1 MSVALPDISLPSAQT
16 RQLRKS
22 NDCWH
27 LGPSPLRV
35 PEHNWT
41 RQFLRPNDCSICFFN
56 SSEFSPSVLYGLFLV
71 LSSSKVVIS
80 EGRGEFCSRQAL
92 KWTSLLSFY
101 IKFWLHDKVC
111 MGLSPNYWKRVWWN
125 HSNVN
130 MGPSWVRGS
139 PMLNFFSIIVILNSF
154 FETGDS
160 FVCQLLGVPPFA
172 AGLHE
177 VNRST
182 TLVETMPTT
191 MSKPA
196 MVKGKI
202 WMEWIWIQNLPPPNI
217 GP

>member
-1 MSVALPDISLPSAQT
+1 
-16 RQLRKS
+16 
-22 NDCWH
+22 
-27 LGPSPLRV
+27 
-35 PEHNWT
+35 
-41 RQFLRPNDCSICFFN
+41 
-56 SSEFSPSVLYGLFLV
+56 
-71 LSSSKVVIS
+71 
-80 EGRGEFCSRQAL
+80 
-92 KWTSLLSFY
+92 
-101 IKFWLHDKVC
+101 
-111 MGLSPNYWKRVWWN
+111 
-125 HSNVN
+125 

-172 AGLHE
+172 VGLHE

-202 WMEWIWIQNLPPPNI
+202 
-217 GP
+217 